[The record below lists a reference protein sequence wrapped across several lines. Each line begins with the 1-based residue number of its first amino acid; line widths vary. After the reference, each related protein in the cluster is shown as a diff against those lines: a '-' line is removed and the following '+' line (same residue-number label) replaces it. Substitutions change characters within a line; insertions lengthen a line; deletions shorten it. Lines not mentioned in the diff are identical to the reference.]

1 MNENDP
7 YRYVG
12 QGGGTYMSTG
22 DGKSTQDRII
32 DSVKMIGTRLIALE
46 NKVSELE
53 NKLNSL

>member
-12 QGGGTYMSTG
+12 QGGGTYLSTG

-32 DSVKMIGTRLIALE
+32 DSVKLIGTRLIELE

-53 NKLNSL
+53 KKLDSL

>member
-12 QGGGTYMSTG
+12 QGGGTYLSTG

-32 DSVKMIGTRLIALE
+32 DSVKMIGLRLIELE
-46 NKVSELE
+46 NKVA
-53 NKLNSL
+53 